1 MNIVFIGSG
10 NVTAI
15 LGRKF
20 VAAGHKIAQIYSR
33 NASAASELAYEW
45 DSESTNYISMI
56 VKHADVYIISVSDAS
71 IASLAKELHL
81 QGKVVAHTAG
91 AVSKDVLQTVT
102 EDYGIFY
109 PLQTL
114 RKESPHLPDTPIFVD
129 AATEK
134 AKLVLD
140 SLAASISHNHEVHHA
155 TELQREKLHVTAVV
169 VNNLVNHLYTLVE
182 AFCKAE
188 GVDFKQLL
196 PLIQETTERVNS
208 SSPALVQTGPAI
220 RHDEVT
226 LNKHMA
232 LLNNY
237 PQLQKIYKTISD
249 SIEGKTV

>member
-20 VAAGHKIAQIYSR
+20 VAAGHRIVQIYSR

-45 DSESTNYISMI
+45 DTESTNYISMI
-56 VKHADVYIISVSDAS
+56 VKNADVYIISVSDNS
-71 IASLAKELHL
+71 IESLAKELHL
-81 QGKVVAHTAG
+81 SGKVVAHTAG
-91 AVSKDVLQTVT
+91 AVSKDVLQHVT
-102 EDYGIFY
+102 EHYGVFY

-114 RKESPHLPDTPIFVD
+114 RKESEHLPDTPIFVD
-129 AATEK
+129 AATEQ
-134 AKLVLD
+134 AQLVLD
-140 SLAASISHNHEVHHA
+140 NLAATISHNHEVHHV

-196 PLIQETTERVNS
+196 PLIQETTERVHN
-208 SSPALVQTGPAI
+208 SSPAQVQTGPAI

-226 LNKHMA
+226 LNKHLE
-232 LLNNY
+232 LLSNY
-237 PQLQKIYKTISD
+237 PQLKKIYKTISD
-249 SIEGKTV
+249 SIEGKVL

>member
-20 VAAGHKIAQIYSR
+20 VAAGHKIVQIYSR

-45 DSESTNYISMI
+45 DTESTNYISMI
-56 VKHADVYIISVSDAS
+56 VKNADVYIISVSDGS
-71 IASLAKELHL
+71 IQSLVEELHL
-81 QGKVVAHTAG
+81 PGQVVAHTAG
-91 AVSKDVLQTVT
+91 AVSKDVLKTVT
-102 EDYGIFY
+102 EHYGVLY

-114 RKESPHLPDTPIFVD
+114 RKESEHLPETPIFVD

-134 AKLVLD
+134 AQLVLD
-140 SLAASISHNHEVHHA
+140 TLAATISHNHEVHHV

-196 PLIQETTERVNS
+196 PLIHETTERVNT

-226 LNKHMA
+226 LNKH
-232 LLNNY
+232 LEILSNY
-237 PQLQKIYKTISD
+237 PQLKKIYKVISD
-249 SIEGKTV
+249 SIEGKTL

>member
-20 VAAGHKIAQIYSR
+20 VAAGHKIMQIYSR

-45 DSESTNYISMI
+45 DTESTNYISMI
-56 VKHADVYIISVSDAS
+56 TKDADVYIISVSDNS
-71 IASLAKELHL
+71 IEPLAKELHL
-81 QGKVVAHTAG
+81 PGKVVAHTAG
-91 AVSKDVLQTVT
+91 AVSKDVLQAVT
-102 EDYGIFY
+102 PHYGVFY

-129 AATEK
+129 AATEQ
-134 AKLVLD
+134 AQLVLD
-140 SLAASISHNHEVHHA
+140 NLAATISHNHEVHHV

-196 PLIQETTERVNS
+196 PLIQETTERVNN

-226 LNKHMA
+226 LNKHLE
-232 LLNNY
+232 LLSNY
-237 PQLQKIYKTISD
+237 PQLKKIYKTISD
-249 SIEGKTV
+249 SIEGKAL